1 MIIFIEYLY
10 KYRRRRFFGYLAFWT
25 AVVGDQTKV
34 LFIRSFAS
42 MDGDSPQRET
52 DLSQGQA
59 TPAPSLSA
67 GPAAAT
73 GSPATSAPMFAELK
87 NFLSRELSSFKEEL
101 KRQNDDSINSAVKKI
116 RLENSARH
124 SFKSK
129 GNEEQYNHQEKIAT
143 HFDSAI
149 ESLHSGK
156 LLEVRNV
163 LEEGKNLVATRM
175 KHIVL
180 ADLHGWDFVT
190 EYKQIPLAEDESDEK
205 RIRKV
210 LKDVESQREKR
221 NTEKSKKANKFK
233 LDSRRSFPARSYSNE
248 FPVFPSMSGCYLCGM
263 PGHFWRNCYRSR
275 NSPTSGSNAGYS
287 WQRQLVQLP
296 LQPTIMPAN
305 QGSK

>member
-1 MIIFIEYLY
+1 MAISP
-10 KYRRRRFFGYLAFWT
+10 FGQPLS
-25 AVVGDQTKV
+25 VTKLEV
-34 LFIRSFAS
+34 LFILSFAS
-42 MDGDSPQRET
+42 MDGDSAEPESV
-52 DLSQGQA
+52 LSQGQA
-59 TPAPSLSA
+59 IFAPSLSA
-67 GPAAAT
+67 GPAAT
-73 GSPATSAPMFAELK
+73 GSPAASAPMLAELK
-87 NFLSRELSSFKEEL
+87 SFLSHELSSFKEEL

-129 GNEEQYNHQEKIAT
+129 GNEEQYNHQEKVAT

-163 LEEGKNLVATRM
+163 LGKGKNLVATRM

-180 ADLHGWDFVT
+180 ADLHDWDFVT

-221 NTEKSKKANKFK
+221 KTEKAKKPINLSSI
-233 LDSRRSFPARSYSNE
+233 LDVPPLLDHILTSFL
-248 FPVFPSMSGCYLCGM
+248 FF
-263 PGHFWRNCYRSR
+263 
-275 NSPTSGSNAGYS
+275 
-287 WQRQLVQLP
+287 LP
-296 LQPTIMPAN
+296 
-305 QGSK
+305 

>member
-1 MIIFIEYLY
+1 MNICINIDVEAFLAISP
-10 KYRRRRFFGYLAFWT
+10 FGQPLS
-25 AVVGDQTKV
+25 VTKLEV
-34 LFIRSFAS
+34 LFILSFAS
-42 MDGDSPQRET
+42 MDGDSAEPET
-52 DLSQGQA
+52 VLSQGQA
-59 TPAPSLSA
+59 IFAPSLSA
-67 GPAAAT
+67 GPAAT
-73 GSPATSAPMFAELK
+73 GSPAASAPMLAELK
-87 NFLSRELSSFKEEL
+87 SFLSHELSSFKEEL
-101 KRQNDDSINSAVKKI
+101 KTQNDDSINSAVKKI

-129 GNEEQYNHQEKIAT
+129 GNEEQYNHQEKVAT
-143 HFDSAI
+143 HFDSTI

-190 EYKQIPLAEDESDEK
+190 EYKQTPLAEDESDEK

-221 NTEKSKKANKFK
+221 KTEKAKKANKFK
-233 LDSRRSFPARSYSNE
+233 LDSRRSSPARSYSNE
-248 FPVFPSMSGCYLCGM
+248 FPVFPSMSGCYLCGK
-263 PGHFWRNCYRSR
+263 PVHFWRNCYRSR
-275 NSPTSGSNAGYS
+275 NSPASGSNAGFS

-296 LQPTIMPAN
+296 LQPTMMPAN

>member
-1 MIIFIEYLY
+1 
-10 KYRRRRFFGYLAFWT
+10 
-25 AVVGDQTKV
+25 
-34 LFIRSFAS
+34 
-42 MDGDSPQRET
+42 MDGDSAEPEFV
-52 DLSQGQA
+52 LSQGQA
-59 TPAPSLSA
+59 IFAPSLSA
-67 GPAAAT
+67 GPAAT
-73 GSPATSAPMFAELK
+73 GSPAASAPMLAELK
-87 NFLSRELSSFKEEL
+87 SFLSHELSSFKEEL

-129 GNEEQYNHQEKIAT
+129 GNEEQYNHQEKVAT

-163 LEEGKNLVATRM
+163 LGKGKNLVATRM

-190 EYKQIPLAEDESDEK
+190 EYKQIPLAEEESDEK

-221 NTEKSKKANKFK
+221 KTEKAKKANKFK
-233 LDSRRSFPARSYSNE
+233 LDSRRSSIIF
-248 FPVFPSMSGCYLCGM
+248 
-263 PGHFWRNCYRSR
+263 
-275 NSPTSGSNAGYS
+275 
-287 WQRQLVQLP
+287 
-296 LQPTIMPAN
+296 
-305 QGSK
+305 